1 MSATQRARELRSR
14 ATDAEQALWRR
25 LRGKRMSG
33 YRFRRQV
40 PIGPYIVDFLCP
52 SAKLI
57 VEVDGG
63 QHAENAGA
71 DARRTQRI
79 ESEGYR
85 VMRARN
91 TDALANPDGAVE
103 AILLALRSAAD
114 DSGAPSL

>member
-1 MSATQRARELRSR
+1 M
-14 ATDAEQALWRR
+14 
-25 LRGKRMSG
+25 
-33 YRFRRQV
+33 
-40 PIGPYIVDFLCP
+40 DFLCP

-71 DARRTQRI
+71 DARRTRRLD
-79 ESEGYR
+79 SEGYR

-103 AILLALRSAAD
+103 AILLALRSGVD